1 MYDLINIDGL
11 TLIFSPFTN
20 VETASLGIFVRIGSR
35 FEKKSLRGIAH
46 FLEHILFKGSH
57 HYSHRQIKQE
67 IEGRGGTLNGFTSQ
81 EYTGYYAYFL
91 NKNLKLT
98 LDILLDMVFRPLLKE
113 EDIAKERN
121 VILEEIKMY
130 NDLPSSRV
138 GILLEE
144 LLFRDHPLGEPI
156 IGQFST
162 VKGIEKTHLAHF
174 RNNYYGPSNIVVS
187 FSGDVSRDEII
198 VLLKKKIKCK
208 SSKPSLKTH
217 CPLSLKGLHIKAES
231 KKLEQA
237 HLGLGFR
244 SVSYLHKN
252 RFVADLINVLLGANM
267 SSRLFEEVREKRA
280 LCYEISTE
288 VRKFKDTGAFVV
300 HAGLD
305 KAKINLVIRCI
316 LKELKKLKEE
326 PVPSKELQRAKD
338 YVLGHIAMALERPP
352 ERMFYAAESY
362 LTINKIY
369 SLPQI
374 KKEVERITSLDIQK
388 LAQDIFDLENMCIA
402 CVGDFEKDIEKKMM
416 TIVKEK

>member
-1 MYDLINIDGL
+1 MYELINIDGL
-11 TLIFSPFTN
+11 TLIFSPFKD

-35 FEKKSLRGIAH
+35 FEKSSFRGISH
-46 FLEHILFKGSH
+46 FLEHILFKGSQ

-67 IEGRGGTLNGFTSQ
+67 IEGRGGTLNGFTAQ

-98 LDILLDMVFRPLLKE
+98 LDILLDMVFSPLLKE

-144 LLFRDHPLGEPI
+144 QLFRDHPLGEPI
-156 IGQFST
+156 IGKLST
-162 VKGIEKTHLAHF
+162 VKRIDKVHLTHF
-174 RNNYYGPSNIVVS
+174 RNNYYEPSNIVVS
-187 FSGDVSRDEII
+187 FSGDVSSDEII
-198 VLLKKKIKCK
+198 ALLREKIK
-208 SSKPSLKTH
+208 SKPARVYLQAQPPLK
-217 CPLSLKGLHIKAES
+217 LKGLHIKAEN

-237 HLGLGFR
+237 HLCLGFH
-244 SVSYLHKN
+244 SVSYLHKS

-288 VRKFKDTGAFVV
+288 ARKFKDTGAFVV

-305 KAKINLVIRCI
+305 KGKIDVAMRCI
-316 LKELKKLKEE
+316 LRELKKIKEKL
-326 PVPSKELQRAKD
+326 VPAKELQRAKD
-338 YVLGHIAMALERPP
+338 YVLGHAAMALERPP
-352 ERMFYAAESY
+352 ERMFYLAESY
-362 LTINKIY
+362 LTMGRIY
-369 SLPQI
+369 SLAAI
-374 KKEVERITSLDIQK
+374 KKEIGRITPLDIQK
-388 LAQDIFDLENMCIA
+388 LAQEIFNLENMCIA
-402 CVGDFEKDIEKKMM
+402 CVGEFEKDIEEKMM
-416 TIVKEK
+416 AIVKEK